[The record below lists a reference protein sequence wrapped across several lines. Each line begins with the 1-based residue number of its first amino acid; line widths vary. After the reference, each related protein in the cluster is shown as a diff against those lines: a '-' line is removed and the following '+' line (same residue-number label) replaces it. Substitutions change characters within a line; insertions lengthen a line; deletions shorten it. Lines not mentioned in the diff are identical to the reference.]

1 MTTFF
6 QATAMSLITIIMYLG
21 AKWVQHR
28 FNNNPFLN
36 PALIGS
42 IGVIAILLILGMNYK
57 SYMIGGQWINH
68 LLNATVVCLA
78 YPLYENRHKIKQ
90 YLSIIFSSVMAGV
103 ILNFV
108 LVFVSLKLLGFSKE
122 AIVTLL
128 PRSITA
134 AVGIEVSQEL
144 GGVDTV
150 TVMFIITTGLIG
162 SILGSM
168 LLKFGGF
175 QTSIA
180 KGLTYGNASHAF
192 GTAKALELDHE
203 SGAFSSIGMILTA
216 VISSI
221 LIPVMIIL
229 FY

>member
-1 MTTFF
+1 MDILKGVLMILLTVV
-6 QATAMSLITIIMYLG
+6 MYKL
-21 AKWVQHR
+21 AQILQRKY
-28 FNNNPFLN
+28 NNPLLN

-42 IGVIAILLILGMNYK
+42 IGIIIVLLLTRQNYHD
-57 SYMIGGQWINH
+57 YMIGGQWINH

-78 YPLYENRHKIKQ
+78 YPLYKNKDKIVENIGV
-90 YLSIIFSSVMAGV
+90 IFSSVMAGV

-108 LVFVSLKLLGFSKE
+108 LVFSSLKLLGYSE
-122 AIVTLL
+122 ETIVTIL

-144 GGVDTV
+144 GGTDTI
-150 TVMFIITTGLIG
+150 TVLFIITTGLIG
-162 SILGSM
+162 SMMGSM
-168 LLKFGGF
+168 LLKVGQFK
-175 QTSIA
+175 TSIA
-180 KGLTYGNASHAF
+180 RGLTYGNASHAF
-192 GTAKALELDHE
+192 GTAKALEHDIE

-221 LIPVMIIL
+221 LIPIMIKL